1 MNLDKL
7 REWASDQNT
16 IRKTCNHSSSNV
28 DSSSSSTN
36 HFGNNTPALRKAMII
51 LESQFSHPH
60 VSVLSSIDEVNNN
73 KNMMNVVA
81 SDHLDL
87 PGGSSSHSD
96 EPPVQMINVVATDGD
111 EFDEFVQMNVVAS
124 DHLDLPG
131 GSSSHSDEP
140 PVQMINVVATDG
152 DEFGDGN
159 NNRKKK
165 LKKSADDG
173 TIRSLSCP
181 KYGPYRCSVE
191 LCEMVFATSQKFASH
206 VKVCHHKGGKKQK

>member
-1 MNLDKL
+1 VKHAVSISLKTNSPPSLKENYIFSSKMNLDKL

-60 VSVLSSIDEVNNN
+60 VLVLSSIDEVNNN
-73 KNMMNVVA
+73 KNM
-81 SDHLDL
+81 
-87 PGGSSSHSD
+87 
-96 EPPVQMINVVATDGD
+96 
-111 EFDEFVQMNVVAS
+111 MNVVAS

>member
-36 HFGNNTPALRKAMII
+36 HFADNAPAIRI
-51 LESQFSHPH
+51 LKSQFGHPH
-60 VSVLSSIDEVNNN
+60 VSLLSSIDEVKN
-73 KNMMNVVA
+73 KSNVFAA

-96 EPPVQMINVVATDGD
+96 EPPAQMID
-111 EFDEFVQMNVVAS
+111 
-124 DHLDLPG
+124 
-131 GSSSHSDEP
+131 
-140 PVQMINVVATDG
+140 VVATDG

-159 NNRKKK
+159 NNRKKN
-165 LKKSADDG
+165 KKSANNG
-173 TIRSLSCP
+173 TISSLACP
-181 KYGPYRCSVE
+181 KYGPYTCPIE
-191 LCEMVFATSQKFASH
+191 FCDMVFTTSQTFANH
-206 VKVCHHKGGKKQK
+206 MKWNHHKNGKKQN